1 MSSSSDKPARSKPA
15 KANSQHGSGSTGPQ
29 TGGTGSR
36 SSSANAGT
44 TPSGGPSLSAN
55 TRRFLARDP
64 PAPNVTPADAGVPS
78 GEAEVPT
85 DDLPAEEPEKDLDP
99 IAEMAEEPEEPWLPR
114 ATDNFQFFDSAFMRT
129 FLDVSKRFSFD
140 TKEVSHVIQNMPKT
154 NDLESWK
161 SAIDYMVLRLTPIT
175 GFKSI
180 FHTREV
186 TFPYKRIRRSDML
199 LNITVDP

>member
-1 MSSSSDKPARSKPA
+1 M
-15 KANSQHGSGSTGPQ
+15 
-29 TGGTGSR
+29 
-36 SSSANAGT
+36 
-44 TPSGGPSLSAN
+44 
-55 TRRFLARDP
+55 
-64 PAPNVTPADAGVPS
+64 
-78 GEAEVPT
+78 PT

-186 TFPYKRIRRSDML
+186 TFPYNDPEDLMETQAIHKAQENAIIWLECSKSDML
-199 LNITVDP
+199 QNITVDL